1 MRILQPAD
9 VMVPPGGYSQG
20 VAASG
25 EMVFVAGQVAVDRE
39 GNLVGPDDMRRQTRQ
54 TLRNV
59 QAVLEAGGASLAD
72 VVKTNV
78 YVTSFEAYRE
88 FDEEYTAFFGDHRPA
103 RATVKADLVLPSL
116 LVEIE
121 AIAVVSR

>member
-1 MRILQPAD
+1 MRILQPDD

-25 EMVFVAGQVAVDRE
+25 EMVFVAGQVAVDAE
-39 GNLVGPDDMRRQTRQ
+39 GNLVGPGDMRRQTRQ

-59 QAVLEAGGASLAD
+59 QAILAEAGASLSD
-72 VVKTNV
+72 VVKTTV
-78 YVTSFEAYRE
+78 YVTSFDAYRE
-88 FDEEYTAFFGDHRPA
+88 FDEEYSAFFGDHRPA
-103 RATVKADLVLPSL
+103 RATVRADLVLPAL

-121 AIAVVSR
+121 AIAVVAR